1 MKVYDF
7 SKRELT
13 EMPMINETSKFEYIL
28 NNNLITQIEEIP
40 QTCYKLSLSNN
51 KISFINSKLF
61 SNLQLKFLDL
71 SFNRIISLQGFEKF
85 KLLEELNL
93 SNNYI
98 GDEQLNFLTN
108 STKLKT
114 LNLSNNNL
122 RSEEVKNII
131 YKIKSLQKLNLSNN
145 NIEQLVLEKSNG
157 LIELDLDNNKINFL
171 NFNCNRGNNNENK
184 FEFLMYLTANENRI
198 QNVEGINNLYN
209 LEYLSLSV
217 NEIREISIKKLNKLK
232 YLQLKSNLLENFV
245 INKNNQLLQY
255 IDVSFNNIN
264 SFTILGECN
273 GLKNLILDNNKL
285 SDINFGE
292 NKNINQDLNNNIIK
306 FKNLELLDISF
317 NLISDIKFLMIFNNV
332 QKVNLSFN
340 NIDNLIEL
348 LSILKSFSQL
358 KELNL
363 VENEFNK
370 NIYNTEILSNNIFN
384 NINDY
389 YNSPNVNFLNKK
401 QLNSYRSCILI
412 NTNNI
417 LCLDNINISK
427 EEKTSA
433 LKLSEYKLNS
443 IDVKSSNFSIYNNKN
458 ENKIINASS
467 KKRLNNNDDLNDLK
481 IESSLSKEED
491 INDENNI
498 NEIDY
503 SEYSLNN
510 LNNNTNNNYSYNN
523 PNIKENNNIINKRQQ
538 NKIVNVRNIKNQKY
552 LYNNNKNNNN
562 NNNENEI
569 SLEDI
574 KEINSLTNNSN
585 TYNNNEIDIQTYD
598 IKPDSDF
605 TQNENTFQKNISN
618 KIIQNEKNISIITD
632 EDKLK
637 IYKML
642 CQTLYNICDNKGYI
656 YFKYFLSL
664 AEELV
669 QEYNISSQLNEMTKE
684 IKLIMQSSLLPGKF
698 HIKELLKLLQN
709 KKYDSMYYIINQV
722 LIKKP
727 TSIISQSIHLSQ
739 CIKKRVMNKEND
751 KENYENESDYQ
762 YNKFKISQISQNKE
776 YAKSYDKYNKY
787 NNEKRKE
794 NIIIEKNKNMN
805 NKYLNNNTQIN
816 KNTSQNTNSNTNTN
830 TNNKDYNILNTL
842 KMKTPLLS
850 ANNNNNNQNYS
861 ENSIYTINTNES
873 NQINKGCFNILFQ
886 SSSELNKLPDLKNE
900 LFLQNFIYFINH
912 ISFPIH
918 FNETEQSFIIAI
930 SSQEKE
936 YKFIQAFMSNFKM
949 INFELN
955 KWYCHNYYTQ
965 IFENYES
972 YEFLFEH
979 SLYIFYSYYNE
990 IIDNFFNDV
999 FQIQDCYLMIEDNPL
1014 NLFDQNTN
1022 NNTKI
1027 VMLALIKWKSDE
1039 DNNKNINNIVFNK
1052 NDNRYYFKNPFNWI
1066 GNNSNNI
1073 RNKNNN
1079 KNNKDIKN
1087 ENLIHKNKK
1096 EFNILVPVY
1105 IFSNIVFNNND
1116 TSSFIQFY
1124 NNTNNKTF

>member
-13 EMPMINETSKFEYIL
+13 EMPLINETAKFDYIL

-40 QTCYKLSLSNN
+40 QSCQKLSLSNN

-108 STKLKT
+108 LTKLKT

-131 YKIKSLQKLNLSNN
+131 YKIKSLQKINLSNN
-145 NIEQLVLEKSNG
+145 NIEKLVLDKSNG

-171 NFNCNRGNNNENK
+171 NFNCNSGNSGNK

-198 QNVEGINNLYN
+198 QNVEGIHNLNN

-217 NEIREISIKKLNKLK
+217 NEIREINIKKLNKLK

-245 INKNNQLLQY
+245 VNKNNQLLQY
-255 IDVSFNNIN
+255 VDVSFNNIN
-264 SFTILGECN
+264 SFIILGECN
-273 GLKNLILDNNKL
+273 ALKNLILDNNKL
-285 SDINFGE
+285 SDINFAE
-292 NKNINQDLNNNIIK
+292 NKGASQNFNSNLTK

-317 NLISDIKFLMIFNNV
+317 NLITDIKFLMVFKNV

-348 LSILKSFSQL
+348 LSILKGFSQL

-389 YNSPNVNFLNKK
+389 YNSPNVNFMNKK

-417 LCLDNINISK
+417 LCLDNINITK
-427 EEKTSA
+427 EEKASA

-443 IDVKSSNFSIYNNKN
+443 IDVKSSNFSIYNNKTA
-458 ENKIINASS
+458 NKFVNVSS
-467 KKRLNNNDDLNDLK
+467 KKGLNQLNNNDDLNDLK
-481 IESSLSKEED
+481 IESSISKEED
-491 INDENNI
+491 NDENNN

-510 LNNNTNNNYSYNN
+510 LNKNINKYPYKNPNSKENSINNKQQIKNKNTRGVKNQKFSYNN
-523 PNIKENNNIINKRQQ
+523 NINNINNNNI
-538 NKIVNVRNIKNQKY
+538 
-552 LYNNNKNNNN
+552 
-562 NNNENEI
+562 ENEI

-574 KEINSLTNNSN
+574 KEINSLMDSNTNN
-585 TYNNNEIDIQTYD
+585 NNDINIQTYD

-605 TQNENTFQKNISN
+605 TQNENPNPKNFSK
-618 KIIQNEKNISIITD
+618 KINPQSKNLTIITD

-642 CQTLYNICDNKGYI
+642 CQTLYNICDRKGYI

-739 CIKKRVMNKEND
+739 CIKKRVLNKEND
-751 KENYENESDYQ
+751 KENNENESDFQ

-776 YAKSYDKYNKY
+776 YAKSYDKYT
-787 NNEKRKE
+787 NEKRKE
-794 NIIIEKNKNMN
+794 NFEKNKNINN
-805 NKYLNNNTQIN
+805 NKYLTNNTNIN
-816 KNTSQNTNSNTNTN
+816 KNIITNTY
-830 TNNKDYNILNTL
+830 TNKDYNILNTL
-842 KMKTPLLS
+842 KIKTPLLS
-850 ANNNNNNQNYS
+850 TYNNINNKNYN
-861 ENSIYTINTNES
+861 ENSTNTINSNES
-873 NQINKGCFNILFQ
+873 SQINKGCFNILFQ

-918 FNETEQSFIIAI
+918 FQETEQSFIIAI

-936 YKFIQAFMSNFKM
+936 FKFIQAFMSNFK
-949 INFELN
+949 IVNFELN
-955 KWYCHNYYTQ
+955 KWYCHNYYRQ

-1022 NNTKI
+1022 DNTKI
-1027 VMLALIKWKSDE
+1027 VMLALIKWKNDE
-1039 DNNKNINNIVFNK
+1039 ENNNKNINNIVFNK

-1066 GNNSNNI
+1066 GNNSNNVRI
-1073 RNKNNN
+1073 KNNNN
-1079 KNNKDIKN
+1079 KNKDFKK
-1087 ENLIHKNKK
+1087 ENIIHKNKN

-1105 IFSNIVFNNND
+1105 IFSNIIFNNND